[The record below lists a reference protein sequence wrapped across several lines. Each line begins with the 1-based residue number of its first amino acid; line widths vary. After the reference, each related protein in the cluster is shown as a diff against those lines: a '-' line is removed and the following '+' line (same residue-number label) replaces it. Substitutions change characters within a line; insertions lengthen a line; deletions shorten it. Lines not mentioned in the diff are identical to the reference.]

1 MASLP
6 NEMENSEKRRGKIFL
21 SYRRT
26 HAEKLKPCAR
36 NLQAMFESV
45 YFLDD
50 RFHRGLNVD
59 RSTNRETLEECD
71 VVLVLISQKPSG
83 PSEHWSSNL
92 SSMEMMKRC
101 DDLGGGSTA
110 DENLNDDYCLDEL
123 RYALKLGKIVV
134 PVYAPHLSVEQ
145 VQKEFTHIHGVRGL
159 SKLANTKVES
169 DAFRLTSDLTK
180 LTEYI
185 VTRMDKK
192 LAKQHDNRQDGST
205 KGLGQ
210 KKKKKKSP
218 KRLRKSQSNQLLR
231 AGSTGNVLA
240 GMQSQQKRR
249 QSFQSFQQGLPNIGM
264 EVHNDYDSESSDDDI
279 VLRTQSASFLSATT
293 AATTATTPASVG
305 AKSEDINFVVES
317 KSKDDPSS
325 DSSNPVQTTPSLQ
338 LRSRSSSSS
347 GGGGVLNK
355 PGKWNVFISYTQHSR
370 SAEMLAVNLFF
381 SCKERNL
388 SCWLD
393 SKMGKKSKDA
403 MEEGVKNCDLF
414 IPIISGPGPD
424 DKHPNCPEEKNA
436 YFARDYC
443 QLECQWAL
451 DSEKMIQPVCVY
463 SDKTKIGE
471 FFSKAPLNLQQLG
484 ERECIS
490 LDNTE
495 AEVWEVQL
503 NKVFAQH
510 NSAKSQNGCCEVQ

>member
-6 NEMENSEKRRGKIFL
+6 NEKKRRGKIFL

-26 HAEKLKPCAR
+26 HAEVLKPCAR
-36 NLQAMFESV
+36 NLQAMFESA

-71 VVLVLISQKPSG
+71 VVLVLISQQPSG

-240 GMQSQQKRR
+240 GMQSQRKRR
-249 QSFQSFQQGLPNIGM
+249 QSFQGFQQELSNIGM
-264 EVHNDYDSESSDDDI
+264 EVHNDYDSESSDDNN
-279 VLRTQSASFLSATT
+279 VLRTQSASVVGATT
-293 AATTATTPASVG
+293 ATTTTATTPASVG

-325 DSSNPVQTTPSLQ
+325 DSDSSNPVQTTPSLQ

-347 GGGGVLNK
+347 GCGGVLNK

-424 DKHPNCPEEKNA
+424 DKHPKCPEEKNA

-451 DSEKMIQPVCVY
+451 DSGKMIQPVCVY
-463 SDKTKIGE
+463 SDKTNIGE
-471 FFSKAPLNLQQLG
+471 FFSNAPLNLQQLG

-510 NSAKSQNGCCEVQ
+510 NSAKSQKGCCEVQ